1 MATLVFQRQSA
12 EGEALVILHCSNS
25 QAAIDP
31 RQINAATI
39 AHIAV

>member
-1 MATLVFQRQSA
+1 MATLVSQRQSA
-12 EGEALVILHCSNS
+12 EGEELVFSSKS